1 MDWPPALLKHL
12 VATTEKPPK
21 PSVIDCRAGGAR
33 CTLPCRRLARLGGGL
48 PHSFVSADYLSPTA
62 FSVNLMKCM
71 SNDWKLD
78 VAQLWRLFFPSS
90 VKLAGE
96 AAGVEVTLDYVEQ
109 ELQNRPTPLQ
119 VIIGAYSKL
128 VKEAKQ
134 KRSPGDPWPVIIIDE
149 ANRLT
154 AWKDKESLEQ
164 LLAFFVYLTKQEQL
178 AHVVL
183 ATSDTFLVEWLES
196 GACSLRASSG
206 TRPLSRAHPCP
217 QAR

>member
-1 MDWPPALLKHL
+1 M
-12 VATTEKPPK
+12 
-21 PSVIDCRAGGAR
+21 
-33 CTLPCRRLARLGGGL
+33 
-48 PHSFVSADYLSPTA
+48 FVPTDYLSPA
-62 FSVNLMKCM
+62 SFSVNLLKCM
-71 SNDWKLD
+71 TNDWHMDASELLKF
-78 VAQLWRLFFPSS
+78 VFSS

-96 AAGVEVTLDYVEQ
+96 VAGVEVSLDYLKQ
-109 ELQNRPTPLQ
+109 ELMQEPTPLQ

-134 KRSPGDPWPVIIIDE
+134 KRSPGDPWPVIIVDE
-149 ANRLT
+149 ANALQEWED
-154 AWKDKESLEQ
+154 AKSLKA
-164 LLAFFVYLTKQEQL
+164 LLKFFVYLTKEEQL

-206 TRPLSRAHPCP
+206 TRPLSRAHPFP

>member
-1 MDWPPALLKHL
+1 MFL
-12 VATTEKPPK
+12 
-21 PSVIDCRAGGAR
+21 
-33 CTLPCRRLARLGGGL
+33 
-48 PHSFVSADYLSPTA
+48 SADYLSPTA
-62 FSVNLMKCM
+62 FSINLLKCM

-78 VAQLWRLFFPSS
+78 VAQLRRLFSPSS

-109 ELQNRPTPLQ
+109 ELQNKPTPLQ

-154 AWKDKESLEQ
+154 AWKDEESLEQ
-164 LLAFFVYLTKQEQL
+164 LLAFFVFLTKQEQL

-206 TRPLSRAHPCP
+206 TLSRAHPFP
-217 QAR
+217 QAL

>member
-1 MDWPPALLKHL
+1 MFL
-12 VATTEKPPK
+12 
-21 PSVIDCRAGGAR
+21 
-33 CTLPCRRLARLGGGL
+33 
-48 PHSFVSADYLSPTA
+48 SADYLSPTA
-62 FSVNLMKCM
+62 FSINLLKCM

-78 VAQLWRLFFPSS
+78 VAQLRRLFSPSS

-109 ELQNRPTPLQ
+109 ELQNKPTPLQ

-183 ATSDTFLVEWLES
+183 ATSDSFLVEWLES

-206 TRPLSRAHPCP
+206 TLSRAHPFP
-217 QAR
+217 QAL